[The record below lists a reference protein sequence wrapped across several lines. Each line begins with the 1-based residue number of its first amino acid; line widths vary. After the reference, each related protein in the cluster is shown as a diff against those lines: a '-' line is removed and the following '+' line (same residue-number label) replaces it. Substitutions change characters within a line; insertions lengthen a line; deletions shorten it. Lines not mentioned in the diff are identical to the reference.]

1 MKTIFTLIAAVL
13 LISNLTQA
21 QDTLYIYKSGE
32 IVNKRAVAEIDSIIF
47 YKKAGIPSTTFTVT
61 FVANGGVPS
70 PNVQVVNSGATVT
83 QPANIAQEHYLLIGW
98 STDVNG
104 TQMYNFSTPVTADMT
119 LYAQWET
126 GPTAFTFRPASEA
139 GDGAA
144 ITTGIE
150 ITGMI
155 PACLSATHVTVP
167 QKIGADFVT
176 GLAPEAFKN
185 DSFMVSINL
194 PEGLQSIGKNWYSA
208 SSTFAGCKNLKGIV
222 IPSTVTQIG
231 VSAFESCT
239 SLTTM
244 DFKPNSS
251 LTDFGYNVFL
261 YCSSLK
267 ELQLPSSLTKV
278 FTYLFNGCTG
288 LEKITLPSSITEIQ
302 DQAFRYCVS
311 LNTVIVKRE
320 ASAGITTL
328 ATVLVF
334 DGCSSLTTIKVPANS
349 VDDYKNATNWST
361 FKDLIVS
368 E

>member
-1 MKTIFTLIAAVL
+1 MRTVFTLVIAVFLFGYFA
-13 LISNLTQA
+13 NA
-21 QDTLYIYKSGE
+21 QDTMYVYKSGTVVFKQA
-32 IVNKRAVAEIDSIIF
+32 VNEIDSVNF
-47 YKKAGIPSTTFTVT
+47 QKNDKLVKSFLVT
-61 FVANGGVPS
+61 FVPNGGTPTSEAQLVDS
-70 PNVQVVNSGATVT
+70 LQTAT
-83 QPANIAQEHYLLIGW
+83 QPVNIAKEHYQIMNW
-98 STDVNG
+98 SKDAAG
-104 TQMYNFSTPVTADMT
+104 TQVYDFSTPVTADIT

-150 ITGMI
+150 ITGLI
-155 PACLSATHVTVP
+155 PACLTAAHVTIP
-167 QKIGADFVT
+167 QKIGAEFVT

-194 PEGLQSIGKNWYSA
+194 PEGLQSIGKNWYTA
-208 SSTFAGCKNLKGIV
+208 ASTFAGCKNLKGIV
-222 IPSTVTQIG
+222 IPSTVKQIG

-239 SLTTM
+239 SLATM

-251 LTDFGYNVFL
+251 LTDIGYNVFL

-267 ELQLPSSLTKV
+267 ELNLPSSLTKIY
-278 FTYLFNGCTG
+278 TYLFNGCTG

-302 DQAFRYCVS
+302 DFAFRYCVS
-311 LNTVIVKRE
+311 LNTVIVKRD

-328 ATVLVF
+328 ATVTVF
-334 DGCSSLTTIKVPANS
+334 DLCSSLTTIKVPANS
-349 VDDYKNATNWST
+349 VDNYKNATNWKE
-361 FKDLIVS
+361 FKDKIVS